1 MMEVQKLNDDDLM
14 MSFQDGNDSSF
25 NEIVRRFKTPLA
37 NFVFRFLGSYEDS
50 LDIVQETFIRVYK
63 NRLNYKN
70 ITKFSTWIYTIA
82 ANLAKTELRRRR
94 RYTFFRINSP
104 KTNEEEFEFNI
115 PDSTYSPDIETDKIL
130 RSNIIQKALNK
141 LSTNYKEVII
151 LRDIMELSYEEI
163 SVITRLP
170 SGTVKSRINRG
181 RLILQKLLKD
191 IHNEK

>member
-1 MMEVQKLNDDDLM
+1 MPEVQRINDDDLM
-14 MSFQDGNDSSF
+14 MKFQEGDDSSF
-25 NEIVRRFKTPLA
+25 DEIVRRFKTPLA
-37 NFVFRFLGSYEDS
+37 NFVFRFLGSYEES

-82 ANLAKTELRRRR
+82 ANLAKTELRRKRR
-94 RYTFFRINSP
+94 FTFFRINSP
-104 KTNEEEFEFNI
+104 KNSDEEYEINI
-115 PDSTYSPDIETDKIL
+115 PDTSFSPDIETDKVL
-130 RSNIIQKALNK
+130 RSNIIQNALNK
-141 LSTNYKEVII
+141 LSANYKEVII

-170 SGTVKSRINRG
+170 AGTVKSRINRG
-181 RLILQKLLKD
+181 RAILQVLLKD

>member
-1 MMEVQKLNDDDLM
+1 MIEVHKLNDDELM
-14 MSFQDGNDSSF
+14 LDFQNGNDASF
-25 NEIVRRFKTPLA
+25 NDIVRKFKTPLA
-37 NFVFRFLGSYEDS
+37 NFVFRFLGNYEDS

-94 RYTFFRINSP
+94 RFTFFRISSVKGP
-104 KTNEEEFEFNI
+104 EEEYEFNL
-115 PDSTYSPDIETDKIL
+115 PDTAFSPDIETDKIL
-130 RSNIIQKALNK
+130 RSKIIQNALNK
-141 LSTNYKEVII
+141 LSLNYREVII

-163 SVITRLP
+163 SVITRLRE
-170 SGTVKSRINRG
+170 GTVKSRINRG
-181 RLILQKLLKD
+181 RAILQELLKD